1 MYQPHHDQVPLSIRL
16 AVVQQPADLVP
27 LETLFTGSLARLA
40 LAP

>member
-16 AVVQQPADLVP
+16 AVVQQSADLAP
-27 LETLFTGSLARLA
+27 LETFTGSLAHLA